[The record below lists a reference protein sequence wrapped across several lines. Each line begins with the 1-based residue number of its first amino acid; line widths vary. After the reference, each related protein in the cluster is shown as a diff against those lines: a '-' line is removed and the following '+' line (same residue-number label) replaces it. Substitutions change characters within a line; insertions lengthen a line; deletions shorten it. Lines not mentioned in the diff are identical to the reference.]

1 MKCDHCNRQ
10 FETYDGLYHHVGRYH
25 GPAAQVEM
33 PSPAMEA
40 EMRKSSVLR
49 IVPTPRR
56 SESVVE
62 RMFTSNGD
70 EK

>member
-10 FETYDGLYHHVGRYH
+10 FETYDGLYHHVCRYH
-25 GPAAQVEM
+25 GLVVQAEM
-33 PSPAMEA
+33 PSPAMEKA
-40 EMRKSSVLR
+40 MGTPKLR
-49 IVPTPRR
+49 IVMTPRR